1 MKKLMDKTY
10 SPSSIE
16 SKIYKTWEKKG
27 YFRPTDK
34 GEAYC
39 IMIPPPNVTGTLH
52 MGHAFQDTI
61 MDTLTRYHRMQGKKT
76 LWQVGTDHAGIAT
89 QMVVERQL
97 EKDGFSRLEMGR
109 ENFTDKVWQWK
120 NDSGNTISNQLRRIG
135 ASVDWTRERFTMDR
149 SLTEAVTEV
158 FIQLFEEELIYRGK
172 RLVNWDP
179 VLLTALSD
187 LEVNP
192 TEELGKL
199 WHLKYPIANSDK
211 RLHVAT
217 TRPETMLGD
226 TAVAVNPN
234 DHRYKDLIGQEIE
247 LPLCSRNIPIIAD
260 DYVDQEFGSGCV
272 KITPGHDFNDFQIG
286 KRHNL
291 DVINIFTKDAKL
303 NSNTPREFV
312 GLDRFKAREVVIQ
325 KMESSGLLEK
335 IEDHNLIIPRGDR
348 SGAILEPF
356 LTDQWFVKI
365 ETLAQ
370 PAIDA
375 VKNGDIK
382 FVPENWSK
390 TYFDWMNNMQ
400 DWCISRQLWWGHR
413 IPAWYDADKNV
424 YVAKSED
431 EVRKKYQL
439 GPDLKLRQDDDV
451 LDTWFS
457 SALWP
462 FSTLGWPDKTN
473 DLKTFYPTTVLVTG
487 FDIIFFWVARMIMMG
502 LKFIGRV
509 PFQEVYIHGLVRDKD
524 GQKMS
529 KSKGNILDPI
539 DLIDGIDLNSLVKKR
554 TEGLMQPQL
563 EPFITNDTKK
573 EYPSGIPAF
582 GTDALRFTFAS
593 MATTG
598 RDVRFDLKRIEGY
611 KNFCN
616 KIWNAARFIILN
628 TERIELNGKKPNPK
642 DMSLADIWI
651 QGKFHSLI
659 TSIEQNITNY
669 RIDLI
674 ANSLYD
680 FVWHDYCNWYLELS
694 KSTLKSDDQSKLK
707 QKRATQLNLLYTLD
721 ATLKCL
727 HPIIPF
733 ITEEIWQTINTDP
746 TKKSIMVEN
755 YPNPKDFIVDE
766 SILDQMDWL
775 IAFVVSVRQIR
786 SEMNISPK
794 IKIPVL
800 LQDANSKDLDLMEK
814 SKLYI
819 TNLAGIAE
827 IKPIDEKPPMS
838 AIALLRG
845 MKILIPLEGIIDIEF
860 ERKRCEKKLN
870 QIKNELDSMKNRLKN
885 KEFITKAPKDVVENL
900 RSQSENMIQEKM
912 KMEEQVKILS
922 SS

>member
-1 MKKLMDKTY
+1 MDKTY
-10 SPSSIE
+10 NPNSIE

-34 GEAYC
+34 GEPYC

-135 ASVDWTRERFTMDR
+135 ASVDWTRERFTMDS
-149 SLTEAVTEV
+149 SLSEAVTEV
-158 FIQLFEEELIYRGK
+158 FVQLFEEKLIYRGK

-179 VLLTALSD
+179 ELLTALSD

-199 WHLKYPIANSDK
+199 WHLKYQIADSDK
-211 RLHVAT
+211 KLLVVT

-234 DHRYKDLIGQEIE
+234 DQRYKHLIGKEIE

-272 KITPGHDFNDFQIG
+272 KITPGHDFNDFEIG
-286 KRHNL
+286 QRHNL

-303 NSNTPREFV
+303 NSNTPTEFV
-312 GLDRFKAREVVIQ
+312 GLDRFKAREIVIQ
-325 KMESSGLLEK
+325 KMESLGLVDK

-348 SGAILEPF
+348 SGAILEPY

-365 ETLAQ
+365 ESLAQ

-382 FVPENWSK
+382 FIPENWSK
-390 TYFDWMNNMQ
+390 TYFDWMNNIQ

-413 IPAWYDADKNV
+413 IPAWYDQDKNV
-424 YVAKSED
+424 YVAKSEE

-439 GPDLKLRQDDDV
+439 GPDKKLKQDDDV

-502 LKFIGRV
+502 LKFIGHV

-539 DLIDGIDLNSLVKKR
+539 DLIDGIDLNSLIKKR

-573 EYPSGIPAF
+573 EYPSGIPKF

-616 KIWNAARFIILN
+616 KLWNAARFIIMN
-628 TERIELNGKKPNPK
+628 TERIELHDKKPNPE

-651 QGKFHSLI
+651 QGKLHSLI
-659 TSIEQNITNY
+659 TSIKKNINNY

-680 FVWHDYCNWYLELS
+680 FVWNDYCNWYLELS
-694 KSTLKSDDQSKLK
+694 KSILKNDDQSKLK
-707 QKRATQLNLLYTLD
+707 QKRATQLNLLFTLD

-733 ITEEIWQTINTDP
+733 ITEELRQKINTDP

-755 YPNPKDFIVDE
+755 YPNSKDFIVDQP
-766 SILDQMDWL
+766 ILDQMDWL
-775 IAFVVSVRQIR
+775 IAFVLSVRQIR

-794 IKIPVL
+794 IKISVL
-800 LQDANSKDLDLMEK
+800 LQDANNEDLELMEK
-814 SKLYI
+814 SKIYI
-819 TNLAGIAE
+819 KNLAGIAE
-827 IKPIDEKPPMS
+827 IKPIDDKPPMA
-838 AIALLRG
+838 AIALLKG

-870 QIKNELDSMKNRLKN
+870 QINKELDSMKNRLMN

-900 RSQSENMIQEKM
+900 RSQSENMMQDKI